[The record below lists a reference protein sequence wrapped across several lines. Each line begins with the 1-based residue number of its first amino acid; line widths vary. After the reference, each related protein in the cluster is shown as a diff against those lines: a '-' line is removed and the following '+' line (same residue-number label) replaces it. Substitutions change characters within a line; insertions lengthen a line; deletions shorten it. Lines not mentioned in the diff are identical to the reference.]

1 MRKKKSE
8 RGRMWEVG
16 EREERRW
23 GGGKRWWVVRLSS
36 SAGANTRYCYERSSS
51 ALSYHALLLNGPT
64 VWTISKL
71 AATT

>member
-23 GGGKRWWVVRLSS
+23 GGEVEKG
-36 SAGANTRYCYERSSS
+36 GGCYVLAVAREQS
-51 ALSYHALLLNGPT
+51 ALLLR
-64 VWTISKL
+64 
-71 AATT
+71 A

>member
-23 GGGKRWWVVRLSS
+23 GGGGGKGGGCCV
-36 SAGANTRYCYERSSS
+36 
-51 ALSYHALLLNGPT
+51 
-64 VWTISKL
+64 L
-71 AATT
+71 AVARDRKARCC

>member
-23 GGGKRWWVVRLSS
+23 GSGGRVGKTWWGDV
-36 SAGANTRYCYERSSS
+36 
-51 ALSYHALLLNGPT
+51 P
-64 VWTISKL
+64 
-71 AATT
+71 

>member
-23 GGGKRWWVVRLSS
+23 GGGGGKRWWVLRLSS
-36 SAGANTRYCYERSSS
+36 SAGAKVRCC
-51 ALSYHALLLNGPT
+51 
-64 VWTISKL
+64 
-71 AATT
+71 

>member
-23 GGGKRWWVVRLSS
+23 GGGGGKRWWVLRLSS
-36 SAGANTRYCYERSSS
+36 SAGAKARY
-51 ALSYHALLLNGPT
+51 
-64 VWTISKL
+64 
-71 AATT
+71 

>member
-23 GGGKRWWVVRLSS
+23 GGGGGKGGGSCVLAVARERKRATDV
-36 SAGANTRYCYERSSS
+36 N
-51 ALSYHALLLNGPT
+51 
-64 VWTISKL
+64 L
-71 AATT
+71 AAARFPIMCYC

>member
-23 GGGKRWWVVRLSS
+23 GGGGGKGGGCRVLAVARVVKR
-36 SAGANTRYCYERSSS
+36 AADN
-51 ALSYHALLLNGPT
+51 
-64 VWTISKL
+64 KL
-71 AATT
+71 AAARFPHKCYC

>member
-23 GGGKRWWVVRLSS
+23 GGGGGKGGGCCVLAVAREEKCATTKSVATAPFRH
-36 SAGANTRYCYERSSS
+36 TRYC
-51 ALSYHALLLNGPT
+51 
-64 VWTISKL
+64 
-71 AATT
+71 

>member
-23 GGGKRWWVVRLSS
+23 GGEVEKGGGCYVLAVAREQK
-36 SAGANTRYCYERSSS
+36 GAAAKSVAAACFPITRYC
-51 ALSYHALLLNGPT
+51 
-64 VWTISKL
+64 
-71 AATT
+71 

>member
-23 GGGKRWWVVRLSS
+23 GRGGWVGKGGGVVRLSS
-36 SAGANTRYCYERSSS
+36 SAGRKARYC
-51 ALSYHALLLNGPT
+51 
-64 VWTISKL
+64 
-71 AATT
+71 

>member
-23 GGGKRWWVVRLSS
+23 GRGGRVEKVVGCCDLAVVREEKRATDKSV
-36 SAGANTRYCYERSSS
+36 AAARFPHTRYC
-51 ALSYHALLLNGPT
+51 
-64 VWTISKL
+64 
-71 AATT
+71 

>member
-23 GGGKRWWVVRLSS
+23 GGEGVKRWWVLRLSGR
-36 SAGANTRYCYERSSS
+36 AGAKVRCC
-51 ALSYHALLLNGPT
+51 
-64 VWTISKL
+64 
-71 AATT
+71 

>member
-23 GGGKRWWVVRLSS
+23 GGGGKRWWVLRL
-36 SAGANTRYCYERSSS
+36 SSS